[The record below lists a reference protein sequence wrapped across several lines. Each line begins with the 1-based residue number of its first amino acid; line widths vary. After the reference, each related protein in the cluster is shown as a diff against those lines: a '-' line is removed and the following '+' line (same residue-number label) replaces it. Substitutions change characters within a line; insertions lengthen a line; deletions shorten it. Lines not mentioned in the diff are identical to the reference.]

1 MNLTSSIM
9 LIACIGRKKY
19 KYWFVKTKKVP
30 TLMGSIGFGLLL
42 RELRKSRS
50 SIQNL
55 SIISIGFEVID
66 TIYDTFFAIDL

>member
-1 MNLTSSIM
+1 
-9 LIACIGRKKY
+9 
-19 KYWFVKTKKVP
+19 
-30 TLMGSIGFGLLL
+30 MGSIGFGLLL

-66 TIYDTFFAIDL
+66 TIYDTFFAIDLRLAVGRAG